1 MRINPF
7 DYSQN
12 IDSTEQVTRKQ
23 DKKTVQTPSSQQDGA
38 QISPQ
43 LQERLA
49 QAPDVRQ
56 DRVDAVKQARD
67 SGTYNVSDGQLANA
81 MFKEFFNRS

>member
-23 DKKTVQTPSSQQDGA
+23 DKKTAPTSSSQQDGV

-67 SGTYNVSDGQLANA
+67 SGSYNVSDGQLADA
-81 MFKEFFNRS
+81 MFKEFFGR

>member
-1 MRINPF
+1 MRINPS

-23 DKKTVQTPSSQQDGA
+23 DKRTAPTSTPQQDGA

-49 QAPDVRQ
+49 QSPDIRQ
-56 DRVDAVKQARD
+56 DRVDAVRQARD
-67 SGTYNVSDGQLANA
+67 SGTHNVSDEQLAGA

>member
-67 SGTYNVSDGQLANA
+67 SGTYNVSDGQLADA

>member
-7 DYSQN
+7 EHSQD
-12 IDSTEQVTRKQ
+12 IGSTEQVSRKQ
-23 DKKTVQTPSSQQDGA
+23 DKKTTQTPASQQDGA
-38 QISPQ
+38 PISTQ

-49 QAPDVRQ
+49 QTPEVRQ

-67 SGTYNVSDGQLANA
+67 AGTYSISDGQLAGA
-81 MFKEFFNRS
+81 MFKEFFNRG